1 MSKEKQIEEM
11 AHIISETQAKDM
23 CKQIEHCGKGCP
35 HYELYYEVCKDG
47 FCAEALYNAGYR
59 KQSEGEWVK
68 TQFVARSGFYTI
80 KEFPCNQCGEKFE
93 VAKGNEHM
101 HFCPNCGAKMK
112 GGE

>member
-11 AHIISETQAKDM
+11 ITDISEMQNGGWEFVGDSEYTTDVSNEALA
-23 CKQIEHCGKGCP
+23 EH
-35 HYELYYEVCKDG
+35 
-47 FCAEALYNAGYR
+47 LYNAGYR

-68 TQFVARSGFYTI
+68 TQFVARTGFYTI

-93 VAKGNEHM
+93 VAKGNGLM

-112 GGE
+112 GGGEK